1 MRSKIMPDPRTPA
14 VPAVAELSVI
24 QVRGAA
30 EHNLKSVDLDLPKRR
45 LIVFTGPSGSGK
57 SSLAFDTIY
66 AEGQRRY
73 VESLSAYARQFLGQ
87 LDKPKYES
95 IRGLSPTI
103 AIEQK
108 SASKNPRST
117 VGTITEVLD
126 YLRVLWA
133 RIGTQHCSDCGQAVG
148 KRSQDEI
155 VEAVCKLREGT
166 KVLLL
171 APKVSN
177 RKGEHGDLLDRAKK
191 AGFTR
196 VRVDGKEHTLDQ
208 PVPLNKK
215 QKHKIDVVVDRLVI
229 KDGIRARLSDSVET
243 ALREGEGTMVVS
255 LVDAPEGERDQFFSE
270 RLYCPKCD
278 LSYPDLEPNSFS
290 FNSPLGACAECNGLG
305 VKTTVDPA
313 KLIDD
318 DLSINDGAIRAWG
331 ALGDEDR
338 TAWHV
343 EYRREVLDK
352 IGVDLGVVWKKLPQ
366 KQRDL
371 VLHGTAERVKVNWA
385 TQNSSG
391 TFNSKFDGVIPWIE
405 RALNESD
412 SDWRR
417 DQLGKYQSSAPC
429 GACKGSRLKATSA
442 SVRIGGRSLT
452 EVCAQTIA
460 EASDF
465 FAKLPLTGGA
475 KQIAQGVLKE
485 VQGRLRF
492 LVNVGLD
499 YLTLDRS
506 GPTLSGGEAQRIRL
520 ASQIGSEL
528 TGVLYVL
535 DEPSIGLHQ
544 RDNGRLI
551 DTLKHLRDIGNTVL
565 VVEHDEDT
573 IRAAE
578 HVVDFGPGA
587 GERGGQ
593 VIYSGPVELID
604 GCKDSIT
611 ADYLSGRKR
620 IEVPAKRRRG
630 SGKRLVVEGC
640 RANNLK
646 DIDVAVPLGT
656 LTCITGVSGAGKSS
670 FLNHILYPA
679 LNNHF
684 NDGAQEVG
692 AHKRITGLDHLD
704 KVIAID
710 QQPIGRTP
718 RSNPATY
725 TKVYDHIRAIFAE
738 TRESKL
744 YGYTPSRFSFNV
756 KGGRCETCEGDGVK
770 KVEMHFLADVYVPCE
785 VCHGKRFN
793 EQTLRVA
800 FKGANIAD
808 VLEMSVHQA
817 ITHFSAHQPVARV
830 LTTMVDVGLD
840 YIRLGQPATTLSGGE
855 AQRIKLSRELA
866 KRGTG
871 STLYILD
878 EPSTGLHFEDVRKLL
893 GVLARLVDNGNSVIV
908 IEHNLDII
916 KTADHLIDLGPE
928 GGHRGG
934 QLIAQG
940 TPEQV
945 AKVKQSYTGQ
955 FLAKM
960 L

>member
-1 MRSKIMPDPRTPA
+1 MPDPRTPA